1 MEGGSIK
8 ETRGWYKVRR
18 HIGTKV
24 YTLLVVLLIIFLVN
38 SNFSARST
46 TNAKNAVLQLS
57 DVYMQMQIQ
66 NEIITN
72 NVGDCKLYGNLIV
85 LSKEEETSQ
94 GVAGS
99 VPATIGTIEEAFDAM
114 EALCGELDNA
124 QLEDALRAYRSGF
137 APLKENVSEIAE
149 LYLAGDKAGATE
161 KNGELYGIIL
171 AMQEKQAAFS
181 EALNTAAHELAAERI
196 EATGALQTM
205 SRIISLI
212 FIVVGVSTG
221 LIIGFTVVRP
231 ARNATNHLNRIIRDI
246 QNNEGDLTQRIAV
259 RTQDEVGQLVAGINS
274 FIDQLQTTMRKIQ
287 TGSVNM
293 DEQINGINSSIKK
306 SESGAGDISATMEE
320 MSASM
325 EEISATLD
333 QVTIGSK
340 NVLGLAQDMRNKAG
354 EGTEFAG
361 KIKRR
366 AQRIRGEVLEGKN
379 STVNMMDNNKKLLE
393 TAIENSRSVEKIN
406 ELTTEILNIS
416 SQTNLLAL
424 NASIEAAR
432 AGEAGRGF
440 SVVADEI
447 RVLAD
452 TSRDTANNIQHI
464 SAAVTQAV
472 GELAQNA
479 NEMLSFIDN
488 TVLVDYDKF
497 VNVANRYHD
506 DADNMNGMFCDF
518 NEKTQNLEETMAE
531 MTDGING
538 INIAVEE
545 SAQGVTVVADNTSQL
560 VDLLKD
566 IRNDAESN
574 KQISDELQTE
584 VAHFKNI

>member
-1 MEGGSIK
+1 MSK
-8 ETRGWYKVRR
+8 

-24 YTLLVVLLIIFLVN
+24 YTLLVILLIIFLIN
-38 SNFSARST
+38 SNFSARGT

-57 DVYMQMQIQ
+57 NVYMQLQIQ
-66 NEIITN
+66 NEVITN
-72 NVGDCKLYGNLIV
+72 KVGECKLYGNLIV
-85 LSKEEETSQ
+85 LSAEEETSANI
-94 GVAGS
+94 AGS
-99 VPATIGTIEEAFDAM
+99 VPGTVSTIEDAFDTM
-114 EALCGELDNA
+114 EQLCSELDNA
-124 QLEDALRAYRSGF
+124 RLTQALQEYRSSF
-137 APLKENVSEIAE
+137 SPLKETVSEVAS

-161 KNGELYGIIL
+161 RNGGLYAIIL
-171 AMQEKQAAFS
+171 ALQEKQAAFS
-181 EALNTAAHELAAERI
+181 DTLNSAAHALAEERI
-196 EATGALQTM
+196 ENTNKLQVI
-205 SRIISLI
+205 SRIISFI
-212 FIVVGVSTG
+212 FIVVGVFTG
-221 LIIGFTVVRP
+221 LLIGFTVVRP
-231 ARNATNHLNRIIRDI
+231 ARNATVQLNQIIHDI
-246 QNNEGDLTQRIAV
+246 QHNNGDLTQRIPV
-259 RTQDEVGQLVAGINS
+259 RTKDEVGQLVAGINS
-274 FIDQLQTTMRKIQ
+274 FIDQLQTTMRKIRSS
-287 TGSVNM
+287 SVNM
-293 DEQINGINSSIKK
+293 DEQINGIHSSIQK
-306 SESGAGDISATMEE
+306 SESSAGDISATMEE

-333 QVTIGSK
+333 QVTLGSK
-340 NVLGLAQDMRNKAG
+340 NVLGLAQDMRSKAE

-464 SAAVTQAV
+464 SAAVTEAV

-518 NEKTQNLEETMAE
+518 NEKTQNLEETMSE

-545 SAQGVTVVADNTSQL
+545 SAQGVTMVADSTTQL

-574 KQISDELQTE
+574 KEISDGLQTE
-584 VAHFKNI
+584 VSHFKNI

>member
-1 MEGGSIK
+1 MRK
-8 ETRGWYKVRR
+8 

-24 YTLLVVLLIIFLVN
+24 YTMLVVLLIIFLVN
-38 SNFSARST
+38 SGFSAKGT
-46 TNAKNAVLQLS
+46 TNAKNAIIQIS
-57 DVYMQMQIQ
+57 DIYMQLQVQ
-66 NEIITN
+66 NELVTK

-85 LSKEEETSQ
+85 LSADEGTSQ
-94 GVAGS
+94 GVAGT
-99 VPATIGTIEEAFDAM
+99 VPSTISAINDAFGEMDK
-114 EALCGELDNA
+114 LCDELGNA
-124 QLEDALRAYRSGF
+124 QVTQALQEYQTAF
-137 APLKENVSEIAE
+137 APLEENVSKIAS
-149 LYLAGDKAGATE
+149 LYLAGDKAGATAE
-161 KNGELYGIIL
+161 SEQLYGIVS
-171 AMQEKQAAFS
+171 AMQEKQTAFADTMN
-181 EALNTAAHELAAERI
+181 EAMHALVSERI
-196 EATGALQTM
+196 EATTLLQT
-205 SRIISLI
+205 ITTVVGII
-212 FIVVGVSTG
+212 FILVGVLTG
-221 LIIGFTVVRP
+221 LMIAVSVVRP
-231 ARNATNHLNRIIRDI
+231 ARSATAHLDRIIQDI
-246 QNNEGDLTQRIAV
+246 QENKGDLTQRIAV
-259 RTQDEVGQLVAGINS
+259 KTQNEVGQLVAGINS
-274 FIDQLQTTMRKIQ
+274 FIDQLQATMRKIQ
-287 TGSVNM
+287 SGSTNM
-293 DEQINGINSSIKK
+293 DEQISAIHSSIQK
-306 SESGAGDISATMEE
+306 SESGAADISATMEE

-340 NVLGLAQDMRNKAG
+340 NVLGLAQDMRGKAE

-379 STVNMMDNNKKLLE
+379 STVNMMDNNRKLLE

-464 SAAVTQAV
+464 SAAVTEAV

-479 NEMLSFIDN
+479 NEMLTFIDT
-488 TVLVDYDKF
+488 TVLEDYDKF

-518 NEKTQNLEETMAE
+518 NEKTQNLEETMSE

-560 VDLLKD
+560 VDLLKE
-566 IRNDAESN
+566 IRDDAESN
-574 KQISDELQTE
+574 KKVSDELQTE